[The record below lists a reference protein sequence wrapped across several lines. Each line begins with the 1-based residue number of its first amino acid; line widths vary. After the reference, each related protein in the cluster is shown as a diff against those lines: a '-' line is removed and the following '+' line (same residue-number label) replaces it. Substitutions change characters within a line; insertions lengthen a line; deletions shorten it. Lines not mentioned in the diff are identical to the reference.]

1 MPTNT
6 PQQSQPIS
14 IDVPKRLDDLVKSVE
29 LVQRKADDL
38 DEVRAT
44 LIVNFKGE
52 RGKQYGLEID
62 QSQSTRTLLVSVL
75 EHFIE
80 VFKEKRERLCLIGD
94 GDGHW
99 FMVPSGK
106 KEEAN
111 RYFEKLGEFWDAD
124 EAKRDGLDYPE
135 EPDWLRPI
143 NGPHTLTFTDPQDDF
158 S

>member
-1 MPTNT
+1 MPTNNLENKT
-6 PQQSQPIS
+6 MKVNPSKGLS
-14 IDVPKRLDDLVKSVE
+14 ELMKSVE
-29 LVQRKADDL
+29 LVQQKADEL

-62 QSQSTRTLLVSVL
+62 PKKRTTTLLVSVL

-80 VFKEKRERLCLIGD
+80 VSKEKRERLCLISD

-99 FMVPSGK
+99 FIVPSDK
-106 KEEAN
+106 KEQAS
-111 RYFEKLGEFWDAD
+111 RYFQKLGEYWEAGDAD
-124 EAKRDGLDYPE
+124 RHSLDYPD
-135 EPDWLRPI
+135 EPEWLRPI
-143 NGPHTLTFTDPQDDF
+143 NGPHTLTFSDPQDDV